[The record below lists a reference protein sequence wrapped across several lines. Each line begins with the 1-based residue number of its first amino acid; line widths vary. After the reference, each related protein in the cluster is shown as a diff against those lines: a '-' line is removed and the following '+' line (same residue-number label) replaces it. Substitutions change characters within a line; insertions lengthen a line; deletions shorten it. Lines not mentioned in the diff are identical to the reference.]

1 MSRTRDLLTA
11 LMAAQTGGFLGQP
24 PGLAGEPGLGLV
36 AIHGVPRARTWDAVA
51 SAHAPDLTGETVAFV
66 ALPEG
71 SLVVEEDVPDGSLGP
86 LAEALEAAVTPA
98 YRAAGVRARG
108 DVWSVV
114 AEAVLIV
121 ALPHLEGDVVDLT
134 VVDGVRELTVDG
146 ERTIRPLAS
155 LDVLAEEHT
164 DVALHAERVD
174 GDLFAVDVFPL

>member
-1 MSRTRDLLTA
+1 MSRARDLLGA
-11 LMAAQTGGFLGQP
+11 LIAAQTGGFLGHP

-36 AIHGVPRARTWDAVA
+36 AIHGVPRARTWDAAA
-51 SAHAPDLTGETVAFV
+51 SAHAPDLTGETVTFV
-66 ALPEG
+66 ALPDG

-86 LAEALEAAVTPA
+86 LADAIEATLPPA
-98 YRAAGVRARG
+98 YRAASVRAGG

-121 ALPHLEGDVVDLT
+121 ELPRLEGDVVDLT

-146 ERTIRPLAS
+146 DRTIRPIAS
-155 LDVLAEEHT
+155 LDALTEQHA
-164 DVALHAERVD
+164 DVVLHAERVD

>member
-1 MSRTRDLLTA
+1 VSRARDLLA
-11 LMAAQTGGFLGQP
+11 SLMAAQTGGFLGQR

-36 AIHGVPRARTWDAVA
+36 AIHGVPRARTWDAA
-51 SAHAPDLTGETVAFV
+51 GSAHAPELTGETVTFV
-66 ALPEG
+66 ALPDG

-86 LAEALEAAVTPA
+86 LADAIEATVRPA

-121 ALPHLEGDVVDLT
+121 ELPRLEGDVVDLT

-146 ERTIRPLAS
+146 ERTIRPIAS
-155 LDVLAEEHT
+155 LDALTEQHLDVVLR
-164 DVALHAERVD
+164 AERVD
-174 GDLFAVDVFPL
+174 GDLFAVDVFRL